1 MRTSLITRRAAGVIA
16 LLATGVAQAHPGH
29 DAGGFTAALA
39 HPFLGL
45 DHLLAMVAVGA
56 WSVLALPAGR
66 RLAGP
71 GVFLGMLAGGVALAW
86 QGVVPPGTEAGVALS
101 VALFGVLLFAGKRLA
116 PAAGLAIIGAAALLH
131 GSAHGVELAP
141 GGAVLATAAGILL
154 GSALLHA
161 VGLAAGSALTRLPA
175 WTRQAAAA
183 ALGLAGVAM
192 LAARL

>member
-1 MRTSLITRRAAGVIA
+1 MHPSISLRRSAAMLGLLAAGA
-16 LLATGVAQAHPGH
+16 AHAHPGH
-29 DAGGFTAALA
+29 DAGFGVALA

-71 GVFLGMLAGGVALAW
+71 GVFLAMLALGVALAW
-86 QGVVPPGTEAGVALS
+86 QGIALPGTEAGVAFS
-101 VALFGVLLFAGKRLA
+101 VALFGGLLLAGTRLPA
-116 PAAGLAIIGAAALLH
+116 AAGLAVIGLAALLH
-131 GSAHGVELAP
+131 GSAHGSELAP
-141 GGAVLATAAGILL
+141 GAAMLATAAGIVL
-154 GSALLHA
+154 GSTLLHA
-161 VGLAAGSALTRLPA
+161 IGLAAGAALARLPA

-183 ALGLAGVAM
+183 ALGLAGLAM